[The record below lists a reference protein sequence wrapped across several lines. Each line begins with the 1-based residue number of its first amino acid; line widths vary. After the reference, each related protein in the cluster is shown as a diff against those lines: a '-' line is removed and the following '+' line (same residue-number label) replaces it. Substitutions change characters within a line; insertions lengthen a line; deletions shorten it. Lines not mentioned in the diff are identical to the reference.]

1 MLVKFEGAMAAE
13 QHSLL
18 SGYCVPKM
26 TEILALST

>member
-1 MLVKFEGAMAAE
+1 MAAE

-18 SGYCVPKM
+18 SDYCVPEM

>member
-13 QHSLL
+13 QCSLL
-18 SGYCVPKM
+18 SGYCVLEM